1 MRTSAPLLLPIF
13 RSELQGR
20 LLALL
25 YARSDRGQS
34 ITALAARLGSHVAT
48 VQREVARLEESGILT
63 SERVGHTRL
72 VRPDLSSPYAED
84 LSSLVIKAFGPAHV
98 LGPLLA
104 GIPGVEHAYLFGSW
118 ASRYRG
124 ASGPAPADIDV
135 LVIGKPDRDAV
146 DRVALEVQQQ
156 VGREVNITIRSRE
169 AWERGDDGFLQS
181 VRAGDLVPI
190 ELDDD
195 R

>member
-25 YARSDRGQS
+25 YAQPDVGQS
-34 ITALAARLGSHVAT
+34 ITALAGKLGSHVAT
-48 VQREVARLEESGILT
+48 VQREVARLEEAGILA
-63 SERVGHTRL
+63 SERIGQTRI
-72 VRPDLSSPYAED
+72 VRPNLTSPYADD

-98 LGPLLA
+98 LGALLSGVA
-104 GIPGVEHAYLFGSW
+104 GVERAYLFGSW

-124 ASGPAPADIDV
+124 LGGPAPADIDV
-135 LVIGKPDRDAV
+135 LVVGKPDRDAV
-146 DRVALEVQQQ
+146 DRLGLVAQEQL
-156 VGREVNITIRSRE
+156 GREVNISIRSLE
-169 AWERGDDGFLQS
+169 TWERSDDGFLQS

-190 ELDDD
+190 DLDA